1 MKKVSLLASVAMLI
15 SSVAFAAPSFADQVT
30 SDTYSSL
37 QDSNRSIESVTPFAN
52 VEYVVTVNT
61 ANLKDAGTDSNISI
75 TLYGSNGDYATA
87 TLNGSFEQGDSDTT
101 RISTSN
107 LGDIRKITI
116 RTDGSGYKPGWKIAN
131 VKISGNGKTLSFAGP
146 NRWLGDGG
154 SADSETLFP
163 S

>member
-1 MKKVSLLASVAMLI
+1 MKKVSLLASAILI

-61 ANLKDAGTDSNISI
+61 GSIADSGTDSNISI
-75 TLYGSNGDYATA
+75 TLYGSNGDYVTA
-87 TLNGSFEQGDSDTT
+87 ALTGSFEKGDSDTT

-107 LGDIRKITI
+107 LGDIRKVTI
-116 RTDGSGYKPGWKIAN
+116 RTDGSGNKSGWRLAN
-131 VKISGNGKTLSFAGP
+131 IKVTGNGKTFSFAGP
-146 NRWLGDGG
+146 DRWLGAGG
-154 SADSETLFP
+154 EPDSETLFP

>member
-1 MKKVSLLASVAMLI
+1 MNKVSLLASALLV
-15 SSVAFAAPSFADQVT
+15 SSAAFAAPSFADQVT
-30 SDTYSSL
+30 TDTYSSL

-61 ANLKDAGTDSNISI
+61 AKLKDAGTDSNISI

-116 RTDGSGYKPGWKIAN
+116 RTDGSGHKPGWKIAN
-131 VKISGNGKTLSFAGP
+131 IKITGNRKTLPFASP

-154 SADSETLFP
+154 SPDFETLFP

>member
-1 MKKVSLLASVAMLI
+1 MKKLSLLASAVLI

-30 SDTYSSL
+30 SDTNSSN
-37 QDSNRSIESVTPFAN
+37 SNRSIESVTPFAN

-87 TLNGSFEQGDSDTT
+87 TLNGSFEQGDSDTI

-107 LGDIRKITI
+107 LGDIRKVTI
-116 RTDGSGYKPGWKIAN
+116 RTDGAGHKPGWKIAN
-131 VKISGNGKTLSFAGP
+131 IKITGNGKTFSFDGP